1 MVTYLPRSAWG
12 ARPPEGKTELVRSEV
27 EGTAIHY
34 PGSGPIDAAGD
45 AGFLRVASALRSWQN
60 YHMDDRGWSD
70 IAYQI
75 AVDQAGRAWTLRG
88 LNIRSGANGNADV
101 NRRYGAIL
109 LVIGTDEPLSAALKA
124 TTRGVVADFRR
135 WYPAGTAIEPHSA
148 VRPDGTLCPGNQA
161 RAAIARGELD
171 PDTPP
176 PPKDWFD
183 MATLAD
189 LETALK
195 KVVPGIVADELNKQ
209 DVDLWINGT
218 GKTQVIDPI
227 QQIKTLLEGLPVATV
242 KELMRTQIVD
252 MLADFDP
259 AAGQPRPTIAFSSH
273 VAHMPTRVAKAERVE

>member
-60 YHMDDRGWSD
+60 YHMDDRDWSD

-183 MATLAD
+183 MATKQD
-189 LETALK
+189 LED
-195 KVVPGIVADELNKQ
+195 VVSAVIDAKFAGLYNLAA
-209 DVDLWINGT
+209 NGT
-218 GKTQVIDPI
+218 AAKNHQAVMAAIA
-227 QQIKTLLEGLPVATV
+227 EVAEDAAGEV
-242 KELMRTQIVD
+242 MATQIVD
-252 MLADFDP
+252 MQGAYDP

-273 VAHMPTRVAKAERVE
+273 VAHMPTRVVKAEGK